1 MRRIKLTK
9 EVIPMLKLM
18 IEEKDRAVQNAIAP
32 LRWCVER
39 EVIEELKQRGIRNPH
54 LLLLIFHLGDAYIGD
69 NNDLGYYEYWSWRS
83 NMERKLIPLDRLM
96 DYVQFQ
102 RSGKHR
108 IIATIV
114 GGNATIKNR
123 YLYKRFLWSGDDC
136 YLPDFRLVNQRGRL
150 DSESISSYMFNTGNA
165 EIDIVVPDGL
175 FANEPPEW
183 EKKWVN
189 LWYESPA
196 KDQCHY
202 RKRRLLAYTI
212 KPPLALMWYS
222 FIILVRYI
230 AAAFL
235 LMCGMKRIDFGP
247 LIHPISSYTDYIWW
261 DVQWPDS
268 VFIPKLKAAG
278 VNFYPAFSA
287 APIITV
293 PVFALAAVVSHSAL
307 IGAIAA
313 LGVAIIPSLFT
324 LVFIA
329 LFGIGLESIASLA
342 RLIIERKF
350 TVKGKEVKK
359 PETHRYENDDLLICT
374 ENYTPSI
381 NTLPANR
388 RTVYLRYMNFKAKWC
403 RPFAR

>member
-1 MRRIKLTK
+1 
-9 EVIPMLKLM
+9 M
-18 IEEKDRAVQNAIAP
+18 IEEKDRAVQNAITP
-32 LRWCVER
+32 LRWCVDK
-39 EVIEELKQRGIRNPH
+39 EVIEKLKQCGIKNPH
-54 LLLLIFHLGDAYIGD
+54 ILLLIFHLGDAYTGD
-69 NNDLGYYEYWSWRS
+69 NDDLAYDEYWSWRS
-83 NMERKLIPLDRLM
+83 DVERKLINLDKLI

-123 YLYKRFLWSGDDC
+123 YLYKRFLWSSDDC
-136 YLPDFRLVNQRGRL
+136 YLSDLRLVDQRGRL
-150 DSESISSYMFNTGNA
+150 DTRLIFGYMFNIGNA
-165 EIDIVVPDGL
+165 EIDIVVPDEL

-189 LWYESPA
+189 LWYEGPA

-222 FIILVRYI
+222 FTLLVRYV

-235 LMCGMKRIDFGP
+235 LMCGMRYIDFRP
-247 LIHPISSYTDYIWW
+247 LIHPISYYTDYIWW

-268 VFIPKLKAAG
+268 VFIPKLKAAN

-293 PVFALAAVVSHSAL
+293 PIFALTAVVSHSAL

-313 LGVAIIPSLFT
+313 LGVAIVPSLFA
-324 LVFIA
+324 LVFIALLA

-342 RLIIERKF
+342 LLIIKRKF
-350 TVKGKEVKK
+350 TIFAIKGKEEKK
-359 PETHRYENDDLLICT
+359 SETHRYENDDLLICAG
-374 ENYTPSI
+374 NYTPSI
-381 NTLPANR
+381 NALPVNR

>member
-1 MRRIKLTK
+1 
-9 EVIPMLKLM
+9 MLKLM
-18 IEEKDRAVQNAIAP
+18 IAEKDRAVQNAITP
-32 LRWCVER
+32 LRWCVDR
-39 EVIEELKQRGIRNPH
+39 EVIKELKQRDIKNPH

-69 NNDLGYYEYWSWRS
+69 NNDLAYDEYWIWRS
-83 NMERKLIPLDRLM
+83 DVERKLIPLDKLM

-102 RSGKHR
+102 RAGKHR
-108 IIATIV
+108 VIATIV
-114 GGNATIKNR
+114 GDDAKIKNR
-123 YLYKRFLWSGDDC
+123 YLYKRFLWGGDDC
-136 YLPDFRLVNQRGRL
+136 YLPDSKLVDYLGRL
-150 DSESISSYMFNTGNA
+150 NSQFISSYMFNTGNA

-189 LWYESPA
+189 LWYEGPT

-222 FIILVRYI
+222 FIILVRYM
-230 AAAFL
+230 AATSL
-235 LMCGMKRIDFGP
+235 LMCGMRCIDFRP
-247 LIHPISSYTDYIWW
+247 LIHPISYYTDYIWL

-313 LGVAIIPSLFT
+313 LGVAIVPSFFT
-324 LVFIA
+324 LVFIALLA
-329 LFGIGLESIASLA
+329 LFGIGLESSASLA

-350 TVKGKEVKK
+350 TVKGKEAKK

>member
-1 MRRIKLTK
+1 
-9 EVIPMLKLM
+9 MLKLM
-18 IEEKDRAVQNAIAP
+18 IEEKDRAVQNAITP

-69 NNDLGYYEYWSWRS
+69 NDDLAYDEYWSWRS
-83 NMERKLIPLDRLM
+83 DVERKLIPLDRLM

-108 IIATIV
+108 VIATIV

-136 YLPDFRLVNQRGRL
+136 YLSDLRLVDQRGRL
-150 DSESISSYMFNTGNA
+150 DSRFISSYMFNTGNA

-324 LVFIA
+324 LAFIVLLA
-329 LFGIGLESIASLA
+329 LFGIGLESITNLA
-342 RLIIERKF
+342 ILIIEREF
-350 TVKGKEVKK
+350 PVKGKEAKK
-359 PETHRYENDDLLICT
+359 PETHRYENDDLLICAG
-374 ENYTPSI
+374 NYTPSI
-381 NTLPANR
+381 NALPANR